1 MDLQSTVSKVYSLM
15 MIKATQQQTKQ
26 HNKQLILKTIYND
39 RPISRAD
46 IARATHLTRTTVSNV
61 VAELLQNGMVEEI
74 GHGPSGGGKRPIL
87 LGMVEDSRNL
97 IGIDL
102 GNSEFRGGIFDLRGR
117 MLHNISLPVNEC
129 RDEEA
134 VNLVYEL
141 IDQLIAASSS
151 TVVGIGIGTPGVTDA
166 QRGVVFEA
174 VNLGW
179 HNLPLKK
186 LLQDRFDFPVHVAN
200 DSQVATLAE
209 YIFGQSQR
217 MPNLV
222 VVKVG
227 QGISAGVVLNGRL
240 YIGER
245 SGQGEIG
252 HVVVAENGPL
262 CRCGLIGCL
271 ETVASTRA
279 VIQQAQAIA
288 ANDPNSLLHQ
298 FTDNV
303 EAINTDIVFQA
314 FQAGDEGVR
323 QIIAT
328 AGCYLGIA
336 IAHLVALLNVEHIV
350 IGGRLARFGMFL
362 IESIKQEMSQRL
374 LSKIAGETKV
384 SLSSL
389 GQNIVIQ
396 GGVALL
402 LSNELELV

>member
-1 MDLQSTVSKVYSLM
+1 MH
-15 MIKATQQQTKQ
+15 KATQQQTKQ

-39 RPISRAD
+39 QPISRAE
-46 IARATHLTRTTVSNV
+46 IARATFLTRTTVSSV
-61 VAELLQNGMVEEI
+61 VAELLQDGMVEEI
-74 GHGPSGGGKRPIL
+74 GQGPSGGGKRPIL

-117 MLHNISLPVNEC
+117 MLHNISLPVNGC
-129 RDEEA
+129 RDGDA

-151 TVVGIGIGTPGVTDA
+151 AIVGIGIGTPGVTDA
-166 QRGVVFEA
+166 RRGVVFEA

-186 LLQDRFDFPVHVAN
+186 LLQERFDFPIHVAN

-209 YIFGQSQR
+209 YIFGQNQK

-262 CRCGLIGCL
+262 CRCGLVGCL
-271 ETVASTRA
+271 ETVASTRS

-288 ANDPNSLLHQ
+288 ANDPSSLLHQ
-298 FTDNV
+298 FTDDV
-303 EAINTDIVFQA
+303 EAINTDVVFQA
-314 FQAGDEGVR
+314 FQAGDAGVR
-323 QIIAT
+323 QIVAT

-336 IAHLVALLNVEHIV
+336 IAHLAALLNVEHIV
-350 IGGRLARFGMFL
+350 IGGRLARFGTFL
-362 IESIKQEMSQRL
+362 IEAIKREMNQRL
-374 LSKIAGETKV
+374 LSKIADETKI

-389 GQNIVIQ
+389 GQDIVIQ

-402 LSNELELV
+402 LSRELELV